1 MQYLQEDAGDNS
13 VLLVSG
19 SASKDFNIM
28 PVSSGT
34 LGFICRMMLY
44 LWSSQSWNNTSLR
57 CVVSFSI
64 DCQKHSMS
72 FTENCGEFRGS
83 PGIRFSWLVDCL
95 ASEAFQNIITC
106 DWISGHPKFNNGG
119 GLKLLKLVYFHS
131 LFWSMRT
138 HILVENWNLMSAKL
152 NLAYRRYMLEPMR
165 FLCRLISLFDFEL
178 WAFCIPRCSC
188 MYWFATFC
196 CLNTRF

>member
-1 MQYLQEDAGDNS
+1 
-13 VLLVSG
+13 
-19 SASKDFNIM
+19 M

-34 LGFICRMMLY
+34 LAFICRMMLY

-72 FTENCGEFRGS
+72 FTENCVEYRGL

-95 ASEAFQNIITC
+95 ASEAFQSIITC
-106 DWISGHPKFNNGG
+106 SWISGHPKFSNV
-119 GLKLLKLVYFHS
+119 GLTLLKLVHFHDLVHS

-138 HILVENWNLMSAKL
+138 YILVENWNLMSAKL
-152 NLAYRRYMLEPMR
+152 NHVLIRYILLPERKVLMWP
-165 FLCRLISLFDFEL
+165 FQTVPHT
-178 WAFCIPRCSC
+178 AFI
-188 MYWFATFC
+188 W
-196 CLNTRF
+196 L